1 MKSISDT
8 SSQRWWNWKS
18 KQADSLKTFQLIP
31 YPTSDLPKIQITG
44 EIERMESQFSIHY
57 VVTSKI
63 DSVLLPALSNSPA
76 RKHNLWK
83 ATCFE
88 FFIAVKDQ
96 PRYWEFN
103 MSPSGDWNIYAM
115 DAYRQVNMREELA
128 FTQLP
133 FAFKKTNTEISL
145 DISVDLNPI
154 LKFDQVLEI
163 GVTTI
168 LQTNAG
174 NESYWAL
181 AHPGPHADFHLRDS
195 FTLVVE

>member
-1 MKSISDT
+1 MKS
-8 SSQRWWNWKS
+8 
-18 KQADSLKTFQLIP
+18 FQLIP
-31 YPTSDLPKIQITG
+31 YPVSDPPKIQITG
-44 EIERMESQFSIHY
+44 QIERMENRLFIRY
-57 VVTSKI
+57 VITGETDI
-63 DSVLLPALSNSPA
+63 ILLPTPA
-76 RKHNLWK
+76 DFPSRKDDLWK

-88 FFIAVKDQ
+88 FFVAIQDQ

-103 MSPSGDWNIYAM
+103 MSPSGNWNVYAM

-133 FAFKKTNTEISL
+133 FEFKKTKAEILL

-154 LKFDQVLEI
+154 IQPDTILQI

-168 LQTNAG
+168 IQTNDG
-174 NESYWAL
+174 NETYWAL

-195 FTLVVE
+195 FSIRLDADER